1 MDDPSKNE
9 LSSFKRFLERF
20 CRVVD
25 EPSSE
30 ENDSP
35 VRQVSYMLEP
45 SEIEGESLQ
54 WALDYLCQSHECP
67 QGLAEHVSRE
77 AHRRTVVELQA
88 GQNGKDNLHLAP
100 VQNTGRVELRRLQ
113 RETELQVYKVC
124 RDWNQQLPGHVTPP
138 PATLPVSAHAIKNTR
153 RRMEDRH
160 VMLPQLNTLF
170 HLQDSP
176 SQSYYAV
183 FDGHAG
189 SEAAMFSASQLHINL
204 LRDPNFAAN
213 PELALKRAYALT
225 DRQFAKKA
233 EEQKLRS
240 GSTGVSVLLRG
251 DHCYVSWLGDSQVMV
266 VREGRAIT
274 LMAPHKPNRE
284 DEKRRI
290 EELGGFVT
298 NAFGVWRVN
307 GSVAVSRAIGDIH
320 EKPFLCSDA
329 DTTSFQRTGTEDY
342 LVLGCDGVW
351 DVLTPGDLPTLIHA
365 YLARH
370 PQGHRQVARQVVTC
384 AKDKGS
390 GDNIS
395 CIVVFLRKDIAK
407 PAGPV
412 PPTFQFAPREN
423 GDHSANQ
430 ASSGGGGGGGESA
443 SLEDPTAISRLTL
456 KDVKTSD
463 TVDGFT

>member
-1 MDDPSKNE
+1 
-9 LSSFKRFLERF
+9 
-20 CRVVD
+20 
-25 EPSSE
+25 
-30 ENDSP
+30 
-35 VRQVSYMLEP
+35 MLEP

-54 WALDYLCQSHECP
+54 WALDYLCQTHDCP
-67 QGLAEHVSRE
+67 PGLAEHVSRE
-77 AHRRTVVELQA
+77 AFRRVQLEL
-88 GQNGKDNLHLAP
+88 GPGENGKDTSLRLSP
-100 VQNTGRVELRRLQ
+100 VPQCGRVELRQLQ
-113 RETELQVYKVC
+113 RETETQVYKVC
-124 RDWNQQLPGHVTPP
+124 REWKRQLPGHVRPLTPASP
-138 PATLPVSAHAIKNTR
+138 LLPVSSHAIKNTR

-160 VMLPQLNTLF
+160 VVLPDITTLF
-170 HLQDSP
+170 QLQDSP

-189 SEAAMFSASQLHINL
+189 AEAAMFSASQLHVNL
-204 LRDPNFAAN
+204 LRDPNFASN
-213 PELALKRAYALT
+213 PELALKRAYTTT

-251 DHCYVSWLGDSQVMV
+251 EHCYISWLGDSQVMLV
-266 VREGRAIT
+266 QEGRAVT

-329 DTTSFQRTGTEDY
+329 DTTSFERTGTEDY

-351 DVLTPGDLPTLIHA
+351 DVLAPVDIPGLVHSYLTLHPEGHRHV
-365 YLARH
+365 ARH
-370 PQGHRQVARQVVTC
+370 LVTC

-395 CIVVFLRKDIAK
+395 CVVVFLRRDVAR
-407 PAGPV
+407 PAGP
-412 PPTFQFAPREN
+412 PPVTAGFQFGLREN
-423 GDHSANQ
+423 GEHS
-430 ASSGGGGGGGESA
+430 SPPLVGGGQQGSGAGGDSSSA
-443 SLEDPTAISRLTL
+443 VAHPPSLTCAPSSSSDPTNISRLTL
-456 KDVKTSD
+456 NSSVKEVSSD
-463 TVDGFT
+463 GVDGFT